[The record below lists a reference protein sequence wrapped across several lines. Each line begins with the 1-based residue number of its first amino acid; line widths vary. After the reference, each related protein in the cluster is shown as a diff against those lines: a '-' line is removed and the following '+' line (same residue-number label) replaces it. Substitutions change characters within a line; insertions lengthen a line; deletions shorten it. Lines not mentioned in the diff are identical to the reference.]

1 MQRNGGT
8 LVKKLEGYMAGVNLG
23 GWLSQ
28 YLEGNLQRDPE
39 HHFDRFITKED
50 IEAFLRE
57 NITRERAVLSE
68 IVPK

>member
-1 MQRNGGT
+1 M
-8 LVKKLEGYMAGVNLG
+8 KKLEGYMAGVNLG

-50 IEAFLRE
+50 IDPHRGLRL
-57 NITRERAVLSE
+57 RPRPRALRLS
-68 IVPK
+68 PD